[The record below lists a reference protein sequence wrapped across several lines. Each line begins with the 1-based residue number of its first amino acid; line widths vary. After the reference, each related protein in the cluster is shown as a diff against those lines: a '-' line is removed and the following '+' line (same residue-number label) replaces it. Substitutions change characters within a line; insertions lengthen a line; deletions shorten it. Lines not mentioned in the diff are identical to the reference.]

1 MNGNAFGWGFAIAVP
16 WFGLASPAAAETC
29 ATDRDCIEAGAA
41 CGTEVCTHPSSPNA
55 TTGECMALTNTFSS
69 YCDKDTDCK
78 CHSLGATCVPPVY
91 AEIFYPP
98 YCSFTTPDG
107 AAPALPDRT
116 PDGGAPPIDGGAGA
130 EGAGDNDPSAG
141 DAAISGL
148 PPDATDEASTDIPGA
163 SSGSAGSSSSSGSS
177 GCGCVMG
184 PAGPVSWAV
193 PAGLLGVA
201 LALGR
206 RRRPG

>member
-1 MNGNAFGWGFAIAVP
+1 MNGNACGWGFAVAVA

-55 TTGECMALTNTFSS
+55 TTGECMAPASIFSS

-78 CHSLGATCVPPVY
+78 CHSLGATCVPAVY
-91 AEIFYPP
+91 AEIYYPP
-98 YCSFTTPDG
+98 YCNFSTPD
-107 AAPALPDRT
+107 AAPAALPDRN
-116 PDGGAPPIDGGAGA
+116 PDAGAPPVDGSASTEDAG
-130 EGAGDNDPSAG
+130 ESDPSAG
-141 DAAISGL
+141 DAATSEL
-148 PPDATDEASTDIPGA
+148 PPDASDEASAVIADAAAGN
-163 SSGSAGSSSSSGSS
+163 AGSSSSSGSS
-177 GCGCVMG
+177 GCGCVIG
-184 PAGPVSWAV
+184 PAEPVTWAV